1 MSGCLQWCWRVEW
14 AVHTFVLSVH
24 LCHLY
29 IYLISVVVFSSF
41 YTFLKVLKQVWH
53 LSGLPLHLSLSHKLA
68 GFWLACGECHKRLY
82 GVFTAP
88 HSYLHLSTKRT
99 ITTHGHG
106 VHASTVSAPFF
117 FKLSIFLW
125 LCLCPHFLW
134 IANGPQGLLIWG
146 GNLYDHADFAFTSL
160 CLPSLGKSLLHVV
173 VGSY

>member
-68 GFWLACGECHKRLY
+68 DFWLACGECHKRLY

-117 FKLSIFLW
+117 FKLFIFFGYVCVLIFYELLTVLKGYW
-125 LCLCPHFLW
+125 FRVEIYMTMQILHSHLCAFPHLENHCSMF
-134 IANGPQGLLIWG
+134 
-146 GNLYDHADFAFTSL
+146 
-160 CLPSLGKSLLHVV
+160 
-173 VGSY
+173 

>member
-1 MSGCLQWCWRVEW
+1 MMLKGWVGCTHLCPQCAFVSLVYLSHLYGCL
-14 AVHTFVLSVH
+14 FKF
-24 LCHLY
+24 LY
-29 IYLISVVVFSSF
+29 ISQGFDF
-41 YTFLKVLKQVWH
+41 YMFLKVLKQVWH

-117 FKLSIFLW
+117 FKLFIFFGYVCVLIFYELLTVLKGYW
-125 LCLCPHFLW
+125 FGVEIYMTMQILHSHLCAFPHLENHCSMF
-134 IANGPQGLLIWG
+134 
-146 GNLYDHADFAFTSL
+146 
-160 CLPSLGKSLLHVV
+160 
-173 VGSY
+173 

>member
-14 AVHTFVLSVH
+14 AVDTFVLSVH
-24 LCHLY
+24 FCHLY

-41 YTFLKVLKQVWH
+41 YTFLKVFDFYMFLKVLKQVWH

-68 GFWLACGECHKRLY
+68 GYWLASGECHKRLY

-99 ITTHGHG
+99 KPTHGHG

-117 FKLSIFLW
+117 FKLFIFLW
-125 LCLCPHFLW
+125 LCW
-134 IANGPQGLLIWG
+134 WLL
-146 GNLYDHADFAFTSL
+146 GNISNI
-160 CLPSLGKSLLHVV
+160 CM
-173 VGSY
+173 